1 MWRMPWYDI
10 VYLYKA
16 YSDYVDE
23 ENKQQSE
30 QQAKIEADTERYNT
44 PDYSGYTRNI
54 TNDIANIKNAVS
66 GSIPRI

>member
-23 ENKQQSE
+23 ENKQQ
-30 QQAKIEADTERYNT
+30 ARIEADSEKYNT
-44 PDYSGYTRNI
+44 PDYGSYTKNI

-66 GSIPRI
+66 GSIPRV